1 MMVRSTILAAALGT
15 FAALPAVYFFTEPAR
30 QDSAAARGGNAVAET
45 SFAVESWPICT
56 SMEAFA
62 EGPAWAPLDPDFAAG
77 KRALASGNWTGAIA
91 ALTPAALR
99 DSRNADIQNYLG
111 YAYRRLGQLD
121 SALAH
126 YQQAV
131 ALNPRHHSAHGHLGE
146 AFLAVGSLARAEKH
160 LAALERI
167 CLIPCEE
174 YDNLKGAIA
183 AYKNLITR

>member
-1 MMVRSTILAAALGT
+1 MMIRSTILAAVLGT
-15 FAALPAVYFFTEPAR
+15 LAALPAAYFFTEPAR
-30 QDSAAARGGNAVAET
+30 QDSIAARGGDAAAEA
-45 SFAVESWPICT
+45 SFAAESWPICT

-99 DSRNADIQNYLG
+99 DSRNADLQNYLG

-121 SALAH
+121 RALTH
-126 YQQAV
+126 YQRAV
-131 ALNPRHHSAHGHLGE
+131 ALNPRHRGAHGHLGE
-146 AFLAVGSLARAEKH
+146 VYLAVASLARAEKH

-167 CLIPCEE
+167 CLIPCDE
-174 YDNLKGAIA
+174 YDSLKGAIA
-183 AYKNLITR
+183 AYQNLVTR